1 MGDTE
6 ISPFRIM
13 TAKLV
18 IIFEALRAT
27 QVFLHC
33 QVLFLRMAV
42 ALNPKSV
49 IRFSLSFVFVSSRLQ
64 RSC

>member
-42 ALNPKSV
+42 SLNRCSTMPEFCSATE
-49 IRFSLSFVFVSSRLQ
+49 Q
-64 RSC
+64 AA

>member
-42 ALNPKSV
+42 ALNPKS
-49 IRFSLSFVFVSSRLQ
+49 LSMLKSKYFDHYF
-64 RSC
+64 